1 MKVKIIATV
10 IADIDVF
17 PDDVLNSDTIADYVT
32 QLDCDIDNAALYYLS
47 DCLKH
52 ADIEIN
58 MSEPEGDE
66 GIEEYG
72 KLINNWQ
79 SEYNERSKI

>member
-10 IADIDVF
+10 IADINVF

-32 QLDCDIDNAALYYLS
+32 QLNCDIGNAALEYLS
-47 DCLKH
+47 NHLKNV
-52 ADIEIN
+52 DIEIN
-58 MSEPEGDE
+58 MAEPELYD
-66 GIEEYG
+66 GIEEYS
-72 KLINNWQ
+72 KLLNNWQ

>member
-32 QLDCDIDNAALYYLS
+32 QLDCDIDNAALEYLS
-47 DCLKH
+47 KHLKNV
-52 ADIEIN
+52 DIEIN
-58 MSEPEGDE
+58 MTEPEFYD

>member
-1 MKVKIIATV
+1 MRVKIIATI

-17 PDDVLNSDTIADYVT
+17 PDDVLNSDTIADYTT
-32 QLDCDIDNAALYYLS
+32 QLNCDIDNAALNYLS
-47 DCLKH
+47 HQLKH

-58 MSEPEGDE
+58 MTEPEFYD
-66 GIEEYG
+66 GIEEYS
-72 KLINNWQ
+72 KLLNNWQ